1 MISRAWLGVTSRIIE
16 PRAQGSVN
24 NSSPGEGA
32 RALLSAAAVRR
43 VARRVFNLALDS
55 TLEDWAVN
63 MDRLPL
69 TADFVAKVVRE
80 RYPTLR
86 PPFHAR
92 WRHFVFG
99 GKDLWGEIAGAA
111 AAGARSGVAA
121 GVAPGAGSGSLA
133 GSAGAARAAFDLAIT
148 SVLLDAGAGAEWRY
162 RDAATGLIAVRSEGL
177 ALASLRWFERGGLS
191 DNPREPLRADA
202 AALCRIDA
210 AAVDDAFQSTDGNRL
225 QGASGRASLLNRLG
239 SAMLARPDL
248 FASGDTPRPGGL
260 FDVLAARAAPDGRLA
275 AATILEVLLEG
286 LGPIWP
292 NRPTLDGVPLGDCWL
307 HPALRGD
314 RPVDR
319 FVPLHKLSQWLA
331 YSLIEPLEI
340 AGLQVVDVGGLTG
353 LAEYRNGGLF
363 VDMGVLVPRDFA
375 AFSRVHAVSDPFVV
389 GWRAATV
396 ALLDEVAPMVAARL
410 GLATDEFPLARVLEG
425 GTWAAGRLIAREK
438 RMDAGPPFK
447 ISSDGTVF

>member
-1 MISRAWLGVTSRIIE
+1 MILRAWLGVISRITE
-16 PRAQGSVN
+16 D
-24 NSSPGEGA
+24 GA
-32 RALLSAAAVRR
+32 RSLLSAAAVRR
-43 VARRVFNLALDS
+43 VARRVYNLALDS
-55 TLEDWAVN
+55 SLGDWAVN

-69 TADFVAKVVRE
+69 TADFVAKVVRD

-99 GKDLWGEIAGAA
+99 GKDLWREIAARGGGGV
-111 AAGARSGVAA
+111 AGADRSRADAV
-121 GVAPGAGSGSLA
+121 LREN
-133 GSAGAARAAFDLAIT
+133 SARVARAAFDLAIT
-148 SVLLDAGAGAEWRY
+148 SVLLDAGAGADWRY
-162 RDAATGLIAVRSEGL
+162 RDAATGLTAVRSEGL

-191 DNPREPLRADA
+191 DDARDPLRADA

-210 AAVDDAFQSTDGNRL
+210 GAVDDAFQSSDGNRL
-225 QGASGRASLLNRLG
+225 QGASGRAALLNRLG
-239 SAMLARPDL
+239 SAMLVRPDL
-248 FASGDTPRPGGL
+248 FASADLPRPGGL
-260 FDVLAARAAPDGRLA
+260 FDVLAARASSDGRIA
-275 AATILEVLLEG
+275 AATILEVLLAG

-314 RPVDR
+314 RPADR

-331 YSLIEPLEI
+331 YSLIEPLEH
-340 AGLQVVDVGGLTG
+340 AGLTVVDVGGLTG

-375 AFSRVHAVSDPFVV
+375 EVSRAHDVSDSFVV
-389 GWRAATV
+389 GWRALTV
-396 ALLDEVAPMVAARL
+396 ALLDEVAPMVASRL
-410 GLATDEFPLARVLEG
+410 DLTAAEFPLARVLEG

-438 RMDAGPPFK
+438 RADAGPPFQ